1 MHQPHLLAKLKRE
14 FGSEVESM
22 RTYDTPAGNRD
33 TILRVTDDDKDVVV
47 LSGTKQTRYRS
58 GVGML
63 LYLVKFSRLDIA
75 NASRELAK
83 AMDKSTEEHYK
94 ALLRGIKYVIFTEDL
109 GLIYD
114 SVMLINF
121 KGLWKIEAYSDSDFA
136 GDRDS

>member
-1 MHQPHLLAKLKRE
+1 
-14 FGSEVESM
+14 M